1 MRLFELLSEAPISDY
16 QTFGDFDRS
25 SSFRD
30 KRDRHLVTNPNAIK
44 RTKSKFLNTDH
55 ELNFYFVNSPA
66 ANRHTEVGLV
76 ELDWVREN
84 IGDEVADAIEPVQ
97 HDGIN
102 FVFTNNKGAERFMM
116 TPWIMAHRMA
126 HSLQRPDFSR
136 GSMGRGI
143 SYQNEQF
150 RDAHKYLIKELLAL
164 LSEAYGVRGVPSD
177 INGLSRDRTFQLVVK
192 HLGQQICT
200 FRSARDGKI
209 RDWFEVVNELFSQ
222 WATTGDVK
230 FNEPPKILRLG
241 KFGNVTLKDE
251 EIGHD
256 IINSLGNSL
265 YMYFNDALSVAYGH
279 IYVM

>member
-126 HSLQRPDFSR
+126 HSLQRMDFGIRSR
-136 GSMGRGI
+136 
-143 SYQNEQF
+143 YQNEQF
-150 RDAHKYLIKELLAL
+150 RSAHELLVSSL
-164 LSEAYGVRGVPSD
+164 LHILEYGYNVRSLPDDIKGVET
-177 INGLSRDRTFQLVVK
+177 NRRAQLILK
-192 HLGQQICT
+192 HFAQQVCT

-209 RDWFEVVNELFSQ
+209 RDWFEVVNEMFAQ
-222 WATTGDVK
+222 WATTGEIK
-230 FNEPPKILRLG
+230 FNTPPIMIKLGMAGTARLTDQSD
-241 KFGNVTLKDE
+241 VTDLLDM
-251 EIGHD
+251 
-256 IINSLGNSL
+256 LGRDMDTL
-265 YMYFNDALSVAYGH
+265 FDDALSVAYGH